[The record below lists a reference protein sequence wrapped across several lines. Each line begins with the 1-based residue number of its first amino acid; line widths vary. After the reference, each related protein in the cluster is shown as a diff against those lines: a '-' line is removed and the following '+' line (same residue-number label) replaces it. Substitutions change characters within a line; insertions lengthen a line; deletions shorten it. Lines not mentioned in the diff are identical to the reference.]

1 MKVPFYTSTR
11 EYEAHKEKFDSAVQ
25 NVMARGDF
33 ILGSE
38 VKSFEQEVASYA
50 KSKYTI
56 GVANGSDALVIASD
70 VLGYKDNAEV
80 LTPTFTFC
88 IHILYCTSWWKACF
102 TDVDPD
108 TFCMDMNDAAHRITK
123 TRLASCLFTFFTNG
137 RYELLHETCKRQF
150 LSVLEDAAEAFG
162 MKQLYNGEW
171 KTAGTIGDFGVY
183 SFSH

>member
-25 NVMARGDF
+25 NVMGRGDF

-50 KSKYTI
+50 NLKYTI

-80 LTPTFTFC
+80 LTPTFTFFASTSC
-88 IHILYCTSWWKACF
+88 IARLGGKPVF

-123 TRLASCLFTFFTNG
+123 NTVGILPVHLFLQMADMNSCMKLA
-137 RYELLHETCKRQF
+137 K
-150 LSVLEDAAEAFG
+150 
-162 MKQLYNGEW
+162 
-171 KTAGTIGDFGVY
+171 
-183 SFSH
+183 